1 MSLLIGSVSIP
12 QIAALDL
19 DQQYQPIGGEA
30 ILRACSGR
38 GIKQMTYQ
46 RLRITTS
53 GSGWLPAGLAELDFT
68 AQHVLGCVVPRGV
81 PAVFATRQATLPAAR
96 RSDSGFTPFATAL
109 LPGGQAMSTPVS
121 LAGNVATCT
130 AVTDAVA
137 YRVNYYPAPTVWLMR
152 PSESGSQSDAS
163 YRWELIAEEV

>member
-1 MSLLIGSVSIP
+1 
-12 QIAALDL
+12 
-19 DQQYQPIGGEA
+19 
-30 ILRACSGR
+30 
-38 GIKQMTYQ
+38 
-46 RLRITTS
+46 
-53 GSGWLPAGLAELDFT
+53 
-68 AQHVLGCVVPRGV
+68 V

-109 LPGGQAMSTPVS
+109 LDGNRAVSTPVS
-121 LAGNVATCT
+121 LVGNVATCT

>member
-1 MSLLIGSVSIP
+1 MSLLIGSVSVPIL
-12 QIAALDL
+12 AAFDI
-19 DQQYQPIGGEA
+19 DQQYQALGSEG
-30 ILRACSGR
+30 ILRAVSGR
-38 GIKQMTYQ
+38 GIKQMTYH
-46 RLRITTS
+46 RLRIQTS
-53 GSGWLPAGLAELDFT
+53 GAGWLPAGLAELDFT
-68 AQHVLGCVVPRGV
+68 AQHVLGCVIPRGV

-109 LPGGQAMSTPVS
+109 LAGNRAMSTPVS

-152 PSESGSQSDAS
+152 PNESGSQADAS
-163 YRWELIAEEV
+163 YRWELVAEEV

>member
-1 MSLLIGSVSIP
+1 MSLLIGTVSIP
-12 QIAALDL
+12 LLASFDI

-30 ILRACSGR
+30 ILRAVSGR

-46 RLRITTS
+46 RLRIQTS
-53 GSGWLPAGLAELDFT
+53 GAGWQPAGLAELDFT
-68 AQHVLGCVVPRGV
+68 AQHVLGCVIPRGV

-96 RSDSGFTPFATAL
+96 RSDSGFTPFGTAL
-109 LPGGQAMSTPVS
+109 LAGNAAVSTPVS

-130 AVTDAVA
+130 AVAGAVA

-152 PSESGSQSDAS
+152 PNESGNQSDAS
-163 YRWELIAEEV
+163 YRWELTAEEV